1 MNRVEIRL
9 PKEAFNE
16 IYRPLLVSRARYLV
30 LCGGAGSGKS
40 VFAVQRCIYRLLKE
54 QRNLLVI
61 REVAATNRDST
72 FALFKQI
79 LSKWGLTDY
88 FTITETAGRIRCIN
102 GSEILF
108 KGLDNSEKLKSVTFS
123 TGELTDIWVEEASEI
138 AEADFNQL
146 AIRLRGGRRDKQVIL
161 TFNPVSV
168 NHWLK
173 RRFFDVPRA
182 DTVTLRTT
190 YRDNRFLPKEDGEVL
205 ESFRETDPYY
215 YTVYCLGE
223 WGVTGNSI
231 FDTQA
236 VSERL
241 RTVRSLPV
249 RRGSFYARE
258 RESVLEEIR
267 FCEEENG
274 SIAVFL
280 PPKEGMQYVIGA
292 DTAGDGSD
300 YFAAQVIERKSGR
313 QAAVLRQQCDEDQF
327 AKQLYCLGMYY
338 GEALIACEVNFS
350 TYPVRELQRLH
361 YPRQYYREVYD
372 NILRETE
379 YRYGF
384 VTNRLTRPVIL
395 AELVKLVREAPSLFY
410 DEVTLSEMLS
420 FARNKNGRAEALPGA
435 HDDCVMALAIAY
447 AARGQ
452 VLE

>member
-138 AEADFNQL
+138 AETDFNQL

-173 RRFFDVPRA
+173 R
-182 DTVTLRTT
+182 
-190 YRDNRFLPKEDGEVL
+190 
-205 ESFRETDPYY
+205 
-215 YTVYCLGE
+215 
-223 WGVTGNSI
+223 
-231 FDTQA
+231 
-236 VSERL
+236 
-241 RTVRSLPV
+241 
-249 RRGSFYARE
+249 
-258 RESVLEEIR
+258 
-267 FCEEENG
+267 
-274 SIAVFL
+274 
-280 PPKEGMQYVIGA
+280 
-292 DTAGDGSD
+292 
-300 YFAAQVIERKSGR
+300 
-313 QAAVLRQQCDEDQF
+313 
-327 AKQLYCLGMYY
+327 
-338 GEALIACEVNFS
+338 
-350 TYPVRELQRLH
+350 
-361 YPRQYYREVYD
+361 
-372 NILRETE
+372 
-379 YRYGF
+379 
-384 VTNRLTRPVIL
+384 
-395 AELVKLVREAPSLFY
+395 
-410 DEVTLSEMLS
+410 
-420 FARNKNGRAEALPGA
+420 
-435 HDDCVMALAIAY
+435 
-447 AARGQ
+447 
-452 VLE
+452 

>member
-138 AEADFNQL
+138 AETDFNQL

-300 YFAAQVIERKSGR
+300 YFAAPGHRAKERKAGGGS
-313 QAAVLRQQCDEDQF
+313 
-327 AKQLYCLGMYY
+327 
-338 GEALIACEVNFS
+338 
-350 TYPVRELQRLH
+350 
-361 YPRQYYREVYD
+361 
-372 NILRETE
+372 
-379 YRYGF
+379 
-384 VTNRLTRPVIL
+384 
-395 AELVKLVREAPSLFY
+395 APA
-410 DEVTLSEMLS
+410 M
-420 FARNKNGRAEALPGA
+420 R
-435 HDDCVMALAIAY
+435 
-447 AARGQ
+447 
-452 VLE
+452 